1 MVNAL
6 GLYRLQAVGDHIR
19 AFDVQVASP
28 EDVADE
34 VRFVMSG
41 QGWGRGKDAVY
52 ITSVSSGAG
61 HDAPQTSSPRDK
73 RRLTRCVF
81 SSC

>member
-1 MVNAL
+1 MSPCPVQMYNAP

-34 VRFVMSG
+34 VRCPSFRPGFAAMG
-41 QGWGRGKDAVY
+41 CHR
-52 ITSVSSGAG
+52 
-61 HDAPQTSSPRDK
+61 PR
-73 RRLTRCVF
+73 C
-81 SSC
+81 SH